1 MNPPHESAV
10 QFHDMHP
17 PAEDLRA
24 EVLHGLAQRPRRI
37 PPKFFYDQRGS
48 ELFEAITDTPEYYP
62 TRTELGLLEAH
73 GEAMAELLGRGG
85 VLLELGSGS
94 SRKIRLLLDALRPA
108 LYMPLDISREFLL
121 LSAGE
126 LARDYPAIRVHAA
139 CVDYS
144 QGLALPA
151 LPEGL
156 PRAAFFPGSSIG
168 NFEPDQARQ
177 LLAHVTRALGPG
189 GRLLIGVDLQKDP
202 AILNA
207 AYNDATGVTAAF
219 NRNLL
224 VRINRELGAD
234 FDLAHFHHRAFYAPG
249 HGRVEMHLISDCL
262 QQVRLDGQRFRF
274 EAGEGIHT
282 ECSYKYSVEG
292 FQTLAARAGFAPLA
306 VWTDRDQLFSVHCL
320 EVAA

>member
-37 PPKFFYDQRGS
+37 PPKFFYDRRGS
-48 ELFEAITDTPEYYP
+48 ELFEAITETPEYYP

-73 GEAMAELLGRGG
+73 GEAMAGLLGRGG
-85 VLLELGSGS
+85 VLVELGSGS

-108 LYMPLDISREFLL
+108 LYMPLDISRDFLL
-121 LSAGE
+121 DAAGE
-126 LARDYPAIRVHAA
+126 LARDYPDIRVHAA

-144 QGLALPA
+144 QGLTLPA

-168 NFEPDQARQ
+168 NFEPAQARQ
-177 LLAHVTRALGPG
+177 LLTHVARALGPR
-189 GRLLIGVDLQKDP
+189 GRLVIGVDLRKDP

-207 AYNDATGVTAAF
+207 AYNDAAGVTAAF
-219 NRNLL
+219 NLNLL

-234 FDLAHFHHRAFYAPG
+234 FDLAHFHHRAFYAPEQ
-249 HGRVEMHLISDCL
+249 GRVEMHLVSDCL
-262 QQVRLDGQRFRF
+262 QQVRVAGRSFRF
-274 EAGEGIHT
+274 EAGESIHT
-282 ECSYKYSVEG
+282 ESSYKYSVAG
-292 FQTLAARAGFAPLA
+292 FQALAGEAGFAPQA
-306 VWTDRDQLFSVHCL
+306 VWTDRDDLFSVHCL
-320 EVAA
+320 EVTG